1 MVSSVVSRL
10 DSVSSASA
18 ADRSSNAVPCARAET
33 AWRRRSWPVN
43 SHRRSAVQRVRSRRD
58 PWSPV
63 STPLV
68 RVPARRRHGSTVRG
82 ALPTDQDP
90 GHSRTSRLQLGRI
103 VAVSA
108 GRGPCEACTT
118 SRRRTCW
125 CRTRRRS
132 WASSRHNKRVP
143 ARGFAW
149 QAPFCCAHRSL
160 KLNYEATPDISHH
173 CPTAVPGQEADRKCR
188 TRRLP
193 GSPGHPRGCRS
204 QFRSSPG
211 AGECAA
217 NGAVM
222 DLQQA
227 HPASARSRCA
237 PVRHPHGTLPPPP
250 GDTM

>member
-118 SRRRTCW
+118 SRRRTYW
-125 CRTRRRS
+125 HSAQVAEWERSAPRNSRR
-132 WASSRHNKRVP
+132 
-143 ARGFAW
+143 
-149 QAPFCCAHRSL
+149 L
-160 KLNYEATPDISHH
+160 ATPAQSGGRLISGAT
-173 CPTAVPGQEADRKCR
+173 CLTAPPERRGRDHGSTMPGEIW
-188 TRRLP
+188 
-193 GSPGHPRGCRS
+193 GVSVGG
-204 QFRSSPG
+204 
-211 AGECAA
+211 
-217 NGAVM
+217 
-222 DLQQA
+222 
-227 HPASARSRCA
+227 PASPLPQQTVDDAA
-237 PVRHPHGTLPPPP
+237 PSAASLRHEVSTVTE
-250 GDTM
+250 GDRR